1 MYRPLTDSEIRQLE
15 QQGCHAESWT
25 RVRVAEGFR
34 PEAVERV
41 RFCGTVELGR
51 FERPVEIEPGLFL
64 PSGLSDAVLADCC
77 VGDDCLVRHVGGY
90 LRGYHLE
97 EGATVM
103 NCGTLTLDDEAE
115 FGMDGA
121 LAGPDEGQPRCVAV
135 CDRLAAPMAALMTSD
150 SAAAA
155 PMRRLAAR
163 RAVAWASTPRGVVGR
178 GAVVVNTARV
188 ANTYIGDAGE
198 VNGAALLSECA
209 LLSTTDAPVWVGTG
223 VVAEETVVSA
233 GSAIDGATRL
243 YHCYIGPYIR
253 TRGLQAVRRAFFP
266 ETPPDGAAFRPDEA
280 PEQPGARLDTDGWT
294 PERPTFRTAS
304 PLAFADTDTYDATSR
319 AAELHYLNTLLT
331 ARLRTPA
338 GRAGDLLPRSTEG
351 TGRWT
356 EQGGRLMPLSEWE
369 QWVGELKADG
379 FLTFDEAADA
389 LDAIDRRLPDHL
401 WAWAYD
407 RLLRLHGL
415 DTLTPD
421 DARRILDSAG
431 QGQ

>member
-209 LLSTTDAPVWVGTG
+209 LLSTTDIMPTMLALAGLGDRIPETAEGRNLAPLLMETG
-223 VVAEETVVSA
+223 ECDIPDAA
-233 GSAIDGATRL
+233 L
-243 YHCYIGPYIR
+243 YIR
-253 TRGLQAVRRAFFP
+253 NLDGEKDKEGIVSGFFP
-266 ETPPDGAAFRPDEA
+266 AARGIKTDRYTMEIAINRDMELDRVLIFDDWNDPYQMDNISWKENPELFSGLCGILGRKLEEA
-280 PEQPGARLDTDGWT
+280 NDVWYREDILGHLMQRN
-294 PERPTFRTAS
+294 E
-304 PLAFADTDTYDATSR
+304 
-319 AAELHYLNTLLT
+319 HKKHNTKK
-331 ARLRTPA
+331 
-338 GRAGDLLPRSTEG
+338 
-351 TGRWT
+351 
-356 EQGGRLMPLSEWE
+356 Q
-369 QWVGELKADG
+369 
-379 FLTFDEAADA
+379 
-389 LDAIDRRLPDHL
+389 
-401 WAWAYD
+401 
-407 RLLRLHGL
+407 
-415 DTLTPD
+415 
-421 DARRILDSAG
+421 
-431 QGQ
+431 

>member
-51 FERPVEIEPGLFL
+51 FERPVEVEPGLFL

-77 VGDDCLVRHVGGY
+77 VGNDCLVRHVGGY

-103 NCGTLTLDDEAE
+103 K
-115 FGMDGA
+115 
-121 LAGPDEGQPRCVAV
+121 
-135 CDRLAAPMAALMTSD
+135 
-150 SAAAA
+150 
-155 PMRRLAAR
+155 
-163 RAVAWASTPRGVVGR
+163 R

-280 PEQPGARLDTDGWT
+280 PEQPGTRLDTDGWT
-294 PERPTFRTAS
+294 PERPTFRTTS
-304 PLAFADTDTYDATSR
+304 PLAFTDTETYDATSR